1 MYVHWVGWITD
12 FNTPCHIDGCGH
24 YDAIY
29 ARSVVALLFQFE
41 TEQPSVSDMALRIEV
56 NIEAY
61 ECFMA

>member
-1 MYVHWVGWITD
+1 MDAASI
-12 FNTPCHIDGCGH
+12 
-24 YDAIY
+24 DAIY

-61 ECFMA
+61 KCFMA

>member
-1 MYVHWVGWITD
+1 MLIRPATSMD
-12 FNTPCHIDGCGH
+12 EASI
-24 YDAIY
+24 DAIY

-61 ECFMA
+61 KCFMA